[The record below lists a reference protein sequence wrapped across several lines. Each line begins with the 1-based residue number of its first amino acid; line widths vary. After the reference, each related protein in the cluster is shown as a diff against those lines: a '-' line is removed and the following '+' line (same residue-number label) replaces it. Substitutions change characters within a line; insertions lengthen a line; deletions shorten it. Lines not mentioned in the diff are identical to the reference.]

1 MPNLMEL
8 AATSDARLVATISN
22 GRPRHRQGHFA
33 VIVGVVEM
41 RSELLLLAED
51 VMDLCAELASPNGE
65 TGDLIA
71 ELAETAD
78 EWAMALSVDGEM
90 LGKLAFDNVRAA
102 FDARP
107 AVEPD
112 EGSPC
117 AACPMIVADT
127 QADAGGAERPFPIEP
142 GLLPLAELGLR
153 SLENEWMKI
162 LNNRPNLTDE
172 AFQRLK
178 QEPVVAKLL
187 ADIAAA
193 SAVITAAK
201 AVRHV

>member
-1 MPNLMEL
+1 MSNLL
-8 AATSDARLVATISN
+8 VLDRLDDARLLARVSN
-22 GRPRHRQGHFA
+22 DGHSA
-33 VIVGVVEM
+33 LIVGVVEM

-51 VMDLCAELASPNGE
+51 VMDLCAELAAPNAE

-78 EWAMALSVDGEM
+78 EWAIALSVDGEM
-90 LGKLAFDNVRAA
+90 LGKLAFDDVRAA

-107 AVEPD
+107 VFEPD
-112 EGSPC
+112 EGSSC

-127 QADAGGAERPFPIEP
+127 QLDAGMTDRPFAIEP

-153 SLENEWMKI
+153 SLEKEWLQI
-162 LNNRPNLTDE
+162 INNRPNLTDE
-172 AFQRLK
+172 AFKRLK

-187 ADIAAA
+187 SDIAAA
-193 SAVITAAK
+193 SAVVTAAK
-201 AVRHV
+201 AVRYV